1 MYSVL
6 LPNMNIYTGNGY
18 LLMSL
23 EKVVR
28 KNGFSF
34 LIMKNPCADFL
45 QAGTG
50 TNLHKFFLG
59 LFCQTVFQEY
69 NLYLRQ

>member
-6 LPNMNIYTGNGY
+6 LPNMNIYTENGY

-50 TNLHKFFLG
+50 TNLHKYFLR
-59 LFCQTVFQEY
+59 
-69 NLYLRQ
+69 NLLSNSNPIIKSLLY